1 MKVNRFGM
9 SQKLFMQMVKLWAVS
24 QLMNA
29 SRIMVREAKTDE
41 CERLVN
47 EIENVIRKTFLD
59 HEKDEDCVD
68 FLKTV
73 DALRERI
80 NLERAG
86 RASSAVRPS

>member
-9 SQKLFMQMVKLWAVS
+9 AQKTFESMVKLWAVS

-29 SRIMVREAKTDE
+29 SRMLVREAKVDE
-41 CERLVN
+41 CVKIIDEVETVVKR
-47 EIENVIRKTFLD
+47 TFLE

-73 DALRERI
+73 DALRTRI

-86 RASSAVRPS
+86 RVQAAVHPS